1 MPDTKVGPEFFTIV
15 LISDSA
21 VKWWSWGIGVIGEL
35 LELGSLELLEL
46 GSGMS
51 IDLFEQAGRSQAGFV
66 MVVMVAGLP
75 LSLSG
80 AEQGHK
86 PFLFE
91 ISICR

>member
-1 MPDTKVGPEFFTIV
+1 MPDTKVGPEFCTIV

-21 VKWWSWGIGVIGEL
+21 VKWWSWGIGVIG
-35 LELGSLELLEL
+35 ELLEL